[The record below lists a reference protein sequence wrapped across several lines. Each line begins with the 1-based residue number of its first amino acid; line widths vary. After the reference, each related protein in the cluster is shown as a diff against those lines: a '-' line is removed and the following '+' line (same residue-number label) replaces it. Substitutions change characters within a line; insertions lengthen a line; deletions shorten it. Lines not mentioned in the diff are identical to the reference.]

1 MKAPL
6 PFLLV
11 LLAVPAAWQ
20 LAIWC
25 FEPKPAFLPPP
36 AMVAGVLWTERSALL
51 GHTLV
56 TLGEAVLGYAIA
68 NVFALGCALFCFHVG
83 GAERVLAPWLVALK
97 NVPFPTVAS
106 ILVVVMGDSLGPKL
120 IVVVLV
126 TFFPI
131 LANLNKGLKTAD
143 PVLIDR
149 LRTLHAT
156 RWQIFRKAAWPAAI
170 PFYLAAHEI
179 AFTGSI
185 IAAIVAEWLFAQRG
199 LGFLIVQASTQFRTD
214 RLFAVTIVASV
225 VAMLVYGLVGLAERR
240 VLRWQRA

>member
-1 MKAPL
+1 MKAGFS
-6 PFLLV
+6 FLLV
-11 LLAVPAAWQ
+11 LLAVPALWQ
-20 LAIWC
+20 IIVWV

-36 AMVAGVLWTERSALL
+36 AMVAGVLWNERTSLL
-51 GHTLV
+51 GHTFT
-56 TLGEAVLGYAIA
+56 TLSEAVIGYAIA
-68 NVFALGCALFCFHVG
+68 NAIAFGLAVFFFHVR
-83 GAERVLAPWLVALK
+83 GAERVATPWLVVLK

-120 IVVVLV
+120 IIVVLV

-131 LANLNKGLKTAD
+131 LANLNKGLKSVD
-143 PVLIDR
+143 PGLVDR
-149 LRTLHAT
+149 MRTLHAT
-156 RWQIFRKAAWPAAI
+156 RWQIFSKAAWPASLPYYI
-170 PFYLAAHEI
+170 AAHEI

-214 RLFAVTIVASV
+214 RLFAVTIVASGL
-225 VAMLVYGLVGLAERR
+225 AMLAYALVGLAERH

>member
-1 MKAPL
+1 MKARL
-6 PFLLV
+6 PFLLI
-11 LLAVPAAWQ
+11 LLAVPAVWQ
-20 LAIWC
+20 LVVWG
-25 FEPKPAFLPPP
+25 FDPKPAFLPPP
-36 AMVAGVLWTERSALL
+36 AMVAGVLWDEHVSLL
-51 GHTLV
+51 GHTFV
-56 TLGEAVLGYAIA
+56 TLGEAVLGYALA
-68 NVFALGCALFCFHVG
+68 NVIALSFAIFFFYVG
-83 GAERVLAPWLVALK
+83 GAERVMAPWLVALK
-97 NVPFPTVAS
+97 NIPFPTVAS

-131 LANLNKGLKTAD
+131 LANLNKGLKAAD

-149 LRTLHAT
+149 LRTLHASP
-156 RWQIFRKAAWPAAI
+156 WQIFRKAAWPAAI
-170 PFYLAAHEI
+170 PYYLAAHEI

-214 RLFAVTIVASV
+214 RLFAVTIVASM
-225 VAMLVYGLVGLAERR
+225 VAMFVYALVGMAERR